1 MNEFVAPSVMR
12 AWARIARVKE
22 RLHSAVERDLKRQGL
37 PPLEWYDVLLEL
49 SRAPN
54 GRMPPKEL
62 EQAVLLAQYNLSR
75 LLDRLGEKG
84 LIRRVIFPGDKRRQL
99 IAITA
104 EGQRL
109 REKMWPVYA
118 KSIQQHAGS
127 RLTEAEAEMLFIL
140 LGKLV
145 ESSHH

>member
-1 MNEFVAPSVMR
+1 MKEFVVPSVMR

-22 RLHSAVERDLKRQGL
+22 RLHSAVEQDLKREGL

-49 SRAPN
+49 SRMPD
-54 GRMPPKEL
+54 GRMPPREL

-75 LLDRLGEKG
+75 LLDRLEEKG
-84 LIRRVIFPGDKRRQL
+84 LIRRVNFPGDKRRQL
-99 IAITA
+99 VAITA
-104 EGQRL
+104 EGRRL
-109 REKMWPVYA
+109 REKMWPAYTA
-118 KSIQQHAGS
+118 SIHEHAGS
-127 RLTEAEAEMLFIL
+127 RLTEAEAEKLFIL